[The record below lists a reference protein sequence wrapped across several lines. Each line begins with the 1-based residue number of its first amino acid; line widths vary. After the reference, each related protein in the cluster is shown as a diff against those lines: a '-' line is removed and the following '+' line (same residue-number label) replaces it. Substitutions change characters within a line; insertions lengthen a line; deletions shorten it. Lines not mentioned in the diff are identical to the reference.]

1 MKGREFIKRLRRAGV
16 VIIEGRGKGGHVLAL
31 YGNRQATVPF
41 HGDADLGHVFIKKI
55 IKQLGLDPQEVL

>member
-16 VIIEGRGKGGHVLAL
+16 VIIEDRGKGGHVLAVN
-31 YGNRQATVPF
+31 GDKQTTVPF
-41 HGDADLGHVFIKKI
+41 HGDADLGHIFMKKI